1 MKNAIKIFLFIF
13 ILIFCGASYAETGE
27 KERLSEFISAFTES
41 ELFNFDLTDE
51 ENDTDINPV
60 IHFENDE
67 YLQDLLI
74 FGIFHNRDKIKNCSN
89 PECYFGKFTL
99 DKKFIFDTVKEYFG
113 IDLSKKNFS
122 VLDDYDD
129 FPPIPSEAYDGKL
142 FHFGEEI
149 FSKYENSTVYLAEV
163 SVVKEKGKNL
173 FLTGK
178 LYDSKNKSIRPAKFE
193 AVVKPVK
200 NSWNIISMR
209 TVWDDRFP
217 DLGRCTADK
226 VRLREN
232 PNAKSKIIGQVNKND
247 SFVLLDAN
255 EINGEKWYLID
266 NPTKKGK
273 AWIFGKYVGKY
284 YELKDSEHTPAHV
297 IGMQIIL
304 DYGVT
309 PEKTRALHG
318 KPLEIL
324 RDIYGNFTGLRYDG
338 FEVSY
343 HEEAPTISNVA
354 VGMEDNEGKAKR
366 NFGPIKIG
374 DDTKKLRE
382 IFGKDIRDEETF
394 WTIDAPSGEVIY
406 FNIDDNTISSMQWL
420 IEEH

>member
-1 MKNAIKIFLFIF
+1 MKNAIKIFVFIF

-27 KERLSEFISAFTES
+27 KERLSEFINAFTEN
-41 ELFNFDLTDE
+41 ELFNFDLTNE
-51 ENDTDINPV
+51 
-60 IHFENDE
+60 ENDE

-113 IDLSKKNFS
+113 IDVSKKNFS
-122 VLDDYDD
+122 VLDDYED
-129 FPPIPSEAYDGKL
+129 FPLIQPEAYDGKL

-149 FSKYENSTVYLAEV
+149 FIKYENSTVYLAEV
-163 SVVKEKGKNL
+163 LDVKEKGKNL
-173 FLTGK
+173 FLAGK

-247 SFVLLDAN
+247 LFVLLDAK

-318 KPLEIL
+318 KPLENL
-324 RDIYGNFTGLRYDG
+324 K

-394 WTIDAPSGEVIY
+394 WAIDAPSGEAIY
-406 FNIDDNTISSMQWL
+406 FNIDDNKISSMQWL